1 MTPRKFVLLLS
12 PAAVILTL
20 ALAACGGDGDDTETR
35 VGTGQ
40 LTDPRNVATATPW
53 PNAPDPIIL
62 DPDALTPLSGGVG
75 VGGGGVDPSDGDN
88 GDGDGDGNDPGGEP
102 GVCGDTYTI
111 EAGDSMFAI
120 AIECGLDPDAVL
132 AANPDVDPGALS
144 VGQVI
149 NLPPADSPDSDE

>member
-1 MTPRKFVLLLS
+1 MTPRKFSLLLT

-35 VGTGQ
+35 IGTGQ

-53 PNAPDPIIL
+53 PDPPDPIIL

-75 VGGGGVDPSDGDN
+75 VGGSDPDDGDN
-88 GDGDGDGNDPGGEP
+88 EGGNGDTGGEP

-111 EAGDSMFAI
+111 RAGDSMFAI
-120 AIECGLDPDAVL
+120 AIDCGLDPDAVL

-144 VGQVI
+144 IGQVI
-149 NLPPADSPDSDE
+149 NLPPADSSDSEE

>member
-1 MTPRKFVLLLS
+1 MTPRKFALLLT
-12 PAAVILTL
+12 PTILVLTL

-35 VGTGQ
+35 TGTGQ

-53 PNAPDPIIL
+53 PDAPDPIIL

-75 VGGGGVDPSDGDN
+75 VGGPTPDDG
-88 GDGDGDGNDPGGEP
+88 GDGDGDGPGGEP

-111 EAGDSMFAI
+111 EAGDSLFAI

-144 VGQVI
+144 IGQVI
-149 NLPPADSPDSDE
+149 NLPPADSSGTDE